1 MIGWLSQSISGHRKT
16 ATRSP
21 SDATEQESAMDNG
34 QMLTEIRE
42 ANLTYLTLAQKMIRI
57 DRAQAAEQLGVSAE
71 SAALLALLSPA
82 QVLKIAAGN
91 MLLCRFRVD
100 DELVWSLLTDHRPP
114 AAQFLARP
122 ADLRKPA
129 SAGLL

>member
-1 MIGWLSQSISGHRKT
+1 
-16 ATRSP
+16 
-21 SDATEQESAMDNG
+21 MDNG

-57 DRAQAAEQLGVSAE
+57 DRVEAAEQLGVSAE
-71 SAALLALLSPA
+71 SADLLALLSPA

-114 AAQFLARP
+114 AQQFLNRGG
-122 ADLRKPA
+122 DLRKPA
-129 SAGLL
+129 GAGLLADVI

>member
-1 MIGWLSQSISGHRKT
+1 
-16 ATRSP
+16 
-21 SDATEQESAMDNG
+21 MDNG

-57 DRAQAAEQLGVSAE
+57 DRAQAALQLGVSAE
-71 SAALLALLSPA
+71 SADLLALLSPA
-82 QVLKIAAGN
+82 QVLKIATGN

-100 DELVWSLLTDHRPP
+100 DDLVWNLLTDHRPP
-114 AAQFLARP
+114 APQFANRA

-129 SAGLL
+129 ASGLLADVI